1 MPLIRPQ
8 NLNDVFLAG
17 AKQARQKMPELTHN
31 QKAAHLYRQ
40 SLRVMLSWAVDRDIF
55 NEKATEIRARFDA
68 TRGASPAAASRLLQ
82 VRDRLMLLV
91 QFVLMD

>member
-17 AKQARQKMPELTHN
+17 AKQARQKMPELTQN

-55 NEKATEIRARFDA
+55 NESASEIRARFDA
-68 TRGASPAAASRLLQ
+68 NRGASPAAASRLLQ
-82 VRDRLMLLV
+82 VRDTVVISLHI
-91 QFVLMD
+91 D